1 MAEHIV
7 IYQVLILAILI
18 GVGFFAV
25 RIRLISM
32 EMKDGL
38 SQLIFKLTL
47 PLLIFTKLSELHFD
61 KVLIINGLWY
71 FLLVYLAFLL
81 IFGVALLS
89 VRLFHFK
96 NGETRVF
103 LAHSLFGNIV
113 FLGFPLMDAL
123 FPGGKGI
130 LYATLYHLVSST
142 LLWTLGVFLLSSGE
156 HLSWKDSTRKLWN
169 PNTVAFLAG
178 LLMASFHVKLP
189 ELYSDTF
196 GKLGDTTIYLSMIYI
211 GIILSVL
218 TPKDFI
224 RYPKVLLLSF
234 NKLLLVPF
242 IVMIAVSLL
251 IRFFH
256 IPLTRTAFSVLVM
269 ETAMPCMANVVILA
283 REFGSDD
290 TLAMKNVFVT
300 TLLSILTLPLIL
312 WLLQLMP
319 L

>member
-7 IYQVLILAILI
+7 IYQILILAILI
-18 GVGFFAV
+18 AVGFTAV
-25 RIRLISM
+25 RVRLISIGI
-32 EMKDGL
+32 KDGL

-47 PLLIFTKLSELHFD
+47 PLLIFTKLSGLRFD
-61 KVLIINGLWY
+61 RALLVNSLWY

-81 IFGVALLS
+81 MGVVALLT
-89 VRLFHFK
+89 VRLFRFRK
-96 NGETRVF
+96 EETGVF
-103 LAHSLFGNIV
+103 IAHSLFGNIV

-142 LLWTLGVFLLSSGE
+142 LLWTLGVFLLSRRGSV
-156 HLSWKDSTRKLWN
+156 SWRGSLKKLWN

-178 LLMASFHVKLP
+178 LVMAAFHLRLP
-189 ELYSDTF
+189 AVFTDTF

-211 GIILSVL
+211 GILLSVL
-218 TPKDFI
+218 TPRDFL

-234 NKLLLVPF
+234 NRLLLVPL
-242 IVMIAVSLL
+242 LL
-251 IRFFH
+251 ILAVGLLVRFLH
-256 IPLTRTAFSVLVM
+256 IPLTETAFSVLVL

-290 TLAMKNVFVT
+290 VLAMKNVFVT

-312 WLLQLMP
+312 WLMQVL
-319 L
+319 